1 MPPEPK
7 QAKLRRKA
15 SRKELDEFRFD
26 GTHARELELKRNR
39 GVFRPIRSP
48 CPRPVYL
55 YTVWSA
61 SVDRSLV
68 LTDVVVPIQQERYAV
83 YKAQAPMRPTD

>member
-39 GVFRPIRSP
+39 GT
-48 CPRPVYL
+48 C
-55 YTVWSA
+55 
-61 SVDRSLV
+61 
-68 LTDVVVPIQQERYAV
+68 
-83 YKAQAPMRPTD
+83 

>member
-39 GVFRPIRSP
+39 GTWRELYIYEFR
-48 CPRPVYL
+48 
-55 YTVWSA
+55 SA
-61 SVDRSLV
+61 SERLVRSSLV
-68 LTDVVVPIQQERYAV
+68 QGY
-83 YKAQAPMRPTD
+83 